1 VIKAALLLLQITA
14 AVIQYLERKRLMTE
28 GERRQLARE
37 MAKTA
42 TLTGLAKQVR
52 EEIGRMTHVEVDD
65 ALRGDFRD

>member
-14 AVIQYLERKRLMTE
+14 SVIQYLERRQLLNE
-28 GERRQLARE
+28 GERRQLAKE

-42 TLTGLAKQVR
+42 ALTGLSKQVR
-52 EEIGRMTHVEVDD
+52 EEIGRMTHAEVDD